1 VVTASLVVLKERM
14 WPRISSDKL
23 LILSSAI
30 VLSSLEVLR
39 RKNDWDADVAFRI
52 PPAIRN

>member
-30 VLSSLEVLR
+30 VVEFR
-39 RKNDWDADVAFRI
+39 GITAENDWDAGVAFRI
-52 PPAIRN
+52 PPAIRI